1 MAAKGITNSLSYSYK
16 TPALPGVFLYE
27 DNLKRFHTLKRIRGN
42 LMENKFLEVI
52 KRIQAIAQNGLA
64 YSQNVY
70 DIERYEELRGIS
82 VEIMAD
88 ISETG
93 VSAVKNL
100 FAGETGYQTPKVD
113 VRAVVFKDG
122 KILMVKEKADGC
134 WSLPGGWADVG
145 LSPGEVAVK
154 EVREEAGLLVKPRRL
169 MGILDK
175 KFYPHPPSPYHTY
188 KIFILCESIGGE
200 TGCGTETSEVSFF
213 GYDHLPEL
221 SMIRNTPQ
229 QLRMVFDFLDDPG
242 REAFF
247 D

>member
-1 MAAKGITNSLSYSYK
+1 
-16 TPALPGVFLYE
+16 
-27 DNLKRFHTLKRIRGN
+27 
-42 LMENKFLEVI
+42 MENKLLEFV

-64 YSQNVY
+64 YSQNVF

-88 ISETG
+88 LSET
-93 VSAVKNL
+93 SQTFVKNL

-113 VRAVVFKDG
+113 IRAVVFRERKV
-122 KILMVKEKADGC
+122 LMVKENSDGC

-145 LSPGEVAVK
+145 LSPGEIAVK
-154 EVREEAGLLVKPRRL
+154 EVREEAGLNVKPGRL
-169 MGILDK
+169 LGILDK
-175 KFYPHPPSPYHTY
+175 RFYSHPPSPYHTY
-188 KIFILCESIGGE
+188 KIFILCDIIGGE
-200 TGCGTETSEVSFF
+200 TSCGIETSDVSFF
-213 GYDHLPEL
+213 GYDDLPEL

-242 REAFF
+242 KEAFF